1 MMGLQ
6 TKRII
11 CPERMYGFAPTVTG
25 SMDIGTAGHKT
36 ERAEKAVIKK
46 TNIYRDDSMKNF
58 FKNITARKVL
68 QICSWGLLLCIGNYV
83 INDVGVSFLS
93 PDIRHILR
101 AAADIVI
108 FVAACCGIRNCVV
121 CFYFYEVQHCCR
133 YADSARG
140 CILPHSHSLE
150 SRILF
155 CCPPSPDRE
164 KSTAIIGT
172 AIRLSIDH
180 RRSILRIEEKREIHR
195 TFKWRNKS
203 PIAE

>member
-1 MMGLQ
+1 MMSPQ
-6 TKRII
+6 TRRIT
-11 CPERMYGFAPTVTG
+11 CPERICGSAPIVTG
-25 SMDIGTAGHKT
+25 SMDIGTAGHKI

-108 FVAACCGIRNCVV
+108 FVAACCGIRNCYTTGKELVLFKNGIAVV
-121 CFYFYEVQHCCR
+121 AASVIGAIVWFAFIFMKYSTVADMLIQRADVFYLIHILWSLGYFF
-133 YADSARG
+133 AARRV
-140 CILPHSHSLE
+140 LT
-150 SRILF
+150 
-155 CCPPSPDRE
+155 E
-164 KSTAIIGT
+164 K
-172 AIRLSIDH
+172 
-180 RRSILRIEEKREIHR
+180 
-195 TFKWRNKS
+195 NQQQ
-203 PIAE
+203 